1 MFKPRI
7 GVLGRDAR
15 EWYAA
20 VDLAAGGFDV
30 AYAGP
35 LPVRGV
41 RVPQPPRIFKDGVS
55 VAAGRQVLLGPVR
68 AWQPEAAAALEAA
81 VKALPPQGLVI
92 MGKPEAR
99 VRDAAAAGGHT
110 LIDLLE
116 RDDFALLNAV
126 PTAEGAICEAIQAAN
141 VTLAGSKVIVIG
153 YGRTGQVLAHRLQG
167 LAARVW
173 VAARSPHHRAAARA
187 MGLEAAAME
196 DLPLQV
202 ADASFIFNTVPA
214 LVVTREVI
222 NACPDDLVIVDI
234 ASEPGGVDRAYAERR
249 GLIWCW
255 PLGIPGRVSPRTAGR
270 ILHDMVHTLLAETT
284 VTDPGSRPPSLAAA
298 VKEGG
303 G

>member
-1 MFKPRI
+1 
-7 GVLGRDAR
+7 
-15 EWYAA
+15 
-20 VDLAAGGFDV
+20 
-30 AYAGP
+30 
-35 LPVRGV
+35 
-41 RVPQPPRIFKDGVS
+41 
-55 VAAGRQVLLGPVR
+55 
-68 AWQPEAAAALEAA
+68 
-81 VKALPPQGLVI
+81 
-92 MGKPEAR
+92 
-99 VRDAAAAGGHT
+99 
-110 LIDLLE
+110 
-116 RDDFALLNAV
+116 
-126 PTAEGAICEAIQAAN
+126 
-141 VTLAGSKVIVIG
+141 
-153 YGRTGQVLAHRLQG
+153 
-167 LAARVW
+167 
-173 VAARSPHHRAAARA
+173 
-187 MGLEAAAME
+187 ME